1 VVKEKILVVDD
12 DADAVRLTSYALE
25 LEGYETLTAE
35 TGATALETVER
46 DPPNLVILDVMMPD
60 MSGIEVC
67 QRLRSSPR
75 TQHMPIIMLSA
86 KGKAQDKVTGLK
98 AGADDYVAKPTD
110 PAELIARVER
120 MLLRAAQAPAPRA
133 QVLALVGA
141 KGGVGTTTVAVNL
154 GVALARLGTAVVL
167 LDIQPFRSRAMYMLG
182 LSPESGLEELAA
194 LESGTIGS
202 REVGRRLVR
211 HSSGLSVLGN
221 ANGRAGN
228 GPGTFS
234 SVHAAATLQALMTL
248 ADWVLLDLP
257 PSAQCAE
264 QITHLVDHCDIV
276 ALVTEPDPVGL
287 ACAEEELSR
296 LRHAGVGQ
304 QQLGVVLVNRSSA
317 TMTMPVRELQ
327 EQLSARV
334 VASVPP
340 AGEACLESLQRQE
353 PVVLT
358 RPDSFASQVLL
369 KMAHRLVEG
378 SKTQMASGAEGS
390 ASATQSQQA

>member
-1 VVKEKILVVDD
+1 MKEKILVVDD

-35 TGATALETVER
+35 NGASALEAVDR
-46 DPPNLVILDVMMPD
+46 DPPSLVILDVMMPD

-67 QRLRSSPR
+67 QRLRSNPR

-120 MLLRAAQAPAPRA
+120 MLLRTAQTPVPRA

-154 GVALARLGTAVVL
+154 GVALARLGNAAVL
-167 LDIQPFRSRAMYMLG
+167 LDMQPFRSRAMYMLG
-182 LSPESGLEELAA
+182 LSPKRGLEELAA
-194 LESGTIGS
+194 LEAVTIGS
-202 REVGRRLVR
+202 REVERRLIR

-221 ANGRAGN
+221 ANGMAGDGH
-228 GPGTFS
+228 GPFS
-234 SVHAAATLQALMTL
+234 SVHAAATLQALMTM
-248 ADWVLLDLP
+248 ADWVLLDLRP
-257 PSAQCAE
+257 PSQCAE
-264 QITHLVDHCDIV
+264 QITHLVDQCDIV

-287 ACAEEELSR
+287 ACAEEELTR
-296 LRHAGVGQ
+296 LRHAGVGE
-304 QQLGVVLVNRSSA
+304 QQLVVVVVNRSSA
-317 TMTMPVRELQ
+317 TMTVPVRHLQ
-327 EQLSARV
+327 ERLSAKV
-334 VASVPP
+334 VAIVPP
-340 AGEACLESLQRQE
+340 AGEACLESLQQQV
-353 PVVLT
+353 PVVLA
-358 RPDSFASQVLL
+358 RPESFASEVLI

-378 SKTQMASGAEGS
+378 SKTQDTCRA
-390 ASATQSQQA
+390 